1 MQGLR
6 DSAAPAF
13 APATSDGEG
22 VTGSE
27 TPLEPQLPLAELVE
41 LLRQQS
47 LSASDRFSLMSPQ
60 LRRVFSKDSYD
71 RIGEHIDNL
80 RFSDAADG
88 LQASQRR
95 TPLMSVHCPCA
106 ASGRGGARYRN
117 GWLPPPSMR
126 GTDNSPGMRTNT
138 DGLARPSH
146 VCWATNVRQLSA
158 IAFRSG
164 S

>member
-1 MQGLR
+1 LQGLR

-60 LRRVFSKDSYD
+60 LRRVLSKYSYD
-71 RIGEHIDNL
+71 RVCNHIDKPPVQ
-80 RFSDAADG
+80 RRGRRIAGEPAQDAADERP
-88 LQASQRR
+88 LSVRCERPRWCPLSQRVA
-95 TPLMSVHCPCA
+95 TA
-106 ASGRGGARYRN
+106 AVDAGHR
-117 GWLPPPSMR
+117 
-126 GTDNSPGMRTNT
+126 
-138 DGLARPSH
+138 
-146 VCWATNVRQLSA
+146 
-158 IAFRSG
+158 
-164 S
+164 